1 MRRENEKLMR
11 RTFIMCLMALA
22 AMSLF
27 GSCRKKCDAAECR
40 RPRLE
45 DVPSDTTAL
54 KSMMDSLRIV
64 GDNASLCVVANKLG
78 KIYRDASRFADAIIA
93 HNHAISAAQSIQDSL
108 LTAVSLNNIGTDYRR
123 LGMNAAAA
131 EAHYQALDFASAHRA
146 DSASFEKCYVKSLN
160 GLGNIYMSLGNYP
173 LAELYFRRAMAG
185 EVDLRSGLGLAINYA
200 NLGNIFECRG
210 QLDSALIYYDTSLS
224 LNKQIGSDIGIALCH
239 TYLGG
244 IREKYGDLPAAL
256 NEYET
261 ACSIMSETND
271 AWHALTPRMAMARVC
286 IAARADRR
294 ALQYL
299 AQARATAERI
309 GSLEHLAGIFRLYYQ
324 LYSER
329 GEPAKALEAYKLA
342 DAYSDSLASA
352 ATINEVQNVRTGLD
366 RARQQRRIDRAE
378 LQAEKERANKELG
391 FAVFIILLIVVAAAL
406 LLVVYWLKVRTR
418 QQRMGVEAQKMKD
431 RFFTNV
437 THEFRTPLSVITSAA
452 QDILG
457 GATPAEVRRDAES
470 IVRHSH
476 SLLTLIN
483 QLLDIAKLSQASGVA
498 KPQWH
503 RGDVA
508 SLFKAVADG
517 YVDYAA
523 RKGLTL
529 TTEIETADSADFVPD
544 YVEKICTNLISN
556 AIKFTPPGG
565 SVTLSAQKIGGCV
578 VVRVKDTGVGMT
590 PDQQSRVFVPFY
602 QAPTEAKAIG
612 TGIGL
617 SLVRLAASAMGWTV
631 RVSSAPGCG
640 TTFSVVIPT
649 GPAHG
654 ATASACAPRPSCA
667 ADVPEEAAA
676 PQDDGPTDGEEAPTV
691 LVVED
696 TADVA
701 YYIGRQLGHGYRVAY
716 ASDGDFGLAKAQELV
731 PDIVIT
737 DVMMPGISG
746 LELCRKIRESPLT
759 SHIPVIMVTARVTRD
774 DRLAGLEAGADAY
787 LEKPFHADELR
798 LRVEKLLES
807 RKALREKFSRMAVTQ
822 DEEKSQ
828 PDALVPMPDADAC
841 FVAKV
846 GDIVRDLMPS
856 GEVDVN
862 VVASRLC
869 MTRHQLN
876 RKVNALCGVSTSALV
891 AQVRIAKAKGLLAQT
906 DKAVGDVAME
916 CGIAGMAYFCQLFKR
931 HTGMTPTQF
940 RAQAPRDVAKRKE
953 TR

>member
-11 RTFIMCLMALA
+11 QTFIMCLMALA
-22 AMSLF
+22 ATSLF
-27 GSCRKKCDAAECR
+27 GSCRKNSDTAECR
-40 RPRLE
+40 GARLE

-54 KSMMDSLRIV
+54 KSMMDSLRME

-185 EVDLRSGLGLAINYA
+185 EADLRSDLGLAINYA

-210 QLDSALIYYDTSLS
+210 QYDSALIYYDTSLS
-224 LNKQIGSDIGIALCH
+224 FNKQINSEIGIALCH

-256 NEYET
+256 NEYEK

-271 AWHALTPRMAMARVC
+271 VWHALTPRMAMARVC
-286 IAARADRR
+286 IAARADGR

-299 AQARATAERI
+299 AQARSTAERI

-352 ATINEVQNVRTGLD
+352 ATINEVQKVRTGLD

-406 LLVVYWLKVRTR
+406 LLVVYWLKIRTR
-418 QQRMGVEAQKMKD
+418 QQRMGAEAQKMKD

-457 GATPAEVRRDAES
+457 DGTTPAEVRRDAES
-470 IVRHSH
+470 IIRHSH

-483 QLLDIAKLSQASGVA
+483 QLLDIAKLSQASGMA

-523 RKGLTL
+523 RKGQTL
-529 TTEIETADSADFVPD
+529 TTQIETADAADFVPD
-544 YVEKICTNLISN
+544 YVEKICANLISN

-565 SVTLSAQKIGGCV
+565 RVTLSAQKVGGCV

-590 PDQQSRVFVPFY
+590 PDQQSRVFEPFY

-654 ATASACAPRPSCA
+654 ATASACAPRPCCVAS
-667 ADVPEEAAA
+667 VPEEAAS
-676 PQDDGPTDGEEAPTV
+676 PQDDGPADGGEAPTV

-701 YYIGRQLGHGYRVAY
+701 YYIGRQLGQGYRVTY
-716 ASDGDFGLAKAQELV
+716 ASDGGGGLAKAQELV

-737 DVMMPGISG
+737 DVMMPGVSG

-759 SHIPVIMVTARVTRD
+759 SHIPVIMVTARVTLD

-807 RKALREKFSRMAVTQ
+807 RKALREKFSRMAVTR

-828 PDALVPMPDADAC
+828 PDALAQMPDVDAR

-846 GDIVRDLMPS
+846 GDIVRELMPS

-862 VVASRLC
+862 EVASRLC

-876 RKVNALCGVSTSALV
+876 RKVNALCGVSTSVLV
-891 AQVRIAKAKGLLAQT
+891 AQVRIAKAKELLAQT

-940 RAQAPRDVAKRKE
+940 RSQGSRCGKA
-953 TR
+953 

>member
-1 MRRENEKLMR
+1 MSLV
-11 RTFIMCLMALA
+11 ALA
-22 AMSLF
+22 AMLLL
-27 GSCRKKCDAAECR
+27 GSCRQSGDAAECQTL
-40 RPRLE
+40 RPE
-45 DVPSDTTAL
+45 DLPSDTVAL
-54 KSMMDSLRIV
+54 RAMCDSLRQA

-78 KIYRDASRFADAIIA
+78 KTYRDASRFADAIIA
-93 HNHAISAAQSIQDSL
+93 HNDALLAAQSIQDSL
-108 LTAVSLNNIGTDYRR
+108 LTAVSLNNIGTVYRR

-131 EAHYQALDFASAHRA
+131 EAHYQALDFSSAHKA

-160 GLGNIYMSLGNYP
+160 GLGNIYMSFGNYP

-185 EVDLRSGLGLAINYA
+185 EADLRSDLGLAINYA

-224 LNKQIGSDIGIALCH
+224 LNKQIGSNIGIALCH

-244 IREKYGDLPAAL
+244 IREKNGDLPAAL

-261 ACSIMSETND
+261 AYSIMSETND
-271 AWHALTPRMAMARVC
+271 EWHALTPCMAMARVC
-286 IAARADRR
+286 IAARADGR
-294 ALQYL
+294 ALRYL
-299 AQARATAERI
+299 ARARATAERI
-309 GSLEHLAGIFRLYYQ
+309 GSLEHLAGIFKLYYQ
-324 LYSER
+324 LYFDC

-342 DAYSDSLASA
+342 DTYCDSVVSA
-352 ATINEVQNVRTGLD
+352 ATINEVQNVRMGLD
-366 RARQQRRIDRAE
+366 RARQQRRVDRAE
-378 LQAEKERANKELG
+378 LQAERERANKELG
-391 FAVFIILLIVVAAAL
+391 FVVFIIILIAVVAAL

-418 QQRMGVEAQKMKD
+418 QQRMGAEAQKMKD
-431 RFFTNV
+431 RFFTNI

-457 GATPAEVRRDAES
+457 GGTTQAEVRRDAES
-470 IVRHSH
+470 IIRHSH

-483 QLLDIAKLSQASGVA
+483 QLLDIAKLSQGSGVA

-529 TTEIETADSADFVPD
+529 ATEIETADAADFVPD
-544 YVEKICTNLISN
+544 YVEKICANLISN
-556 AIKFTPPGG
+556 AIKFTPRGG
-565 SVTLSAQKIGGCV
+565 GVTLSAQKIGGCV
-578 VVRVKDTGVGMT
+578 VVRVKDNGVGMT
-590 PDQQSRVFVPFY
+590 AEQQAHVFESFY
-602 QAPTEAKAIG
+602 QVPTEAKAIG

-640 TTFSVVIPT
+640 STFSVVIPT
-649 GPAHG
+649 VATHG
-654 ATASACAPRPSCA
+654 VTASACVPRPCCVA
-667 ADVPEEAAA
+667 NVPEEAAA
-676 PQDDGPTDGEEAPTV
+676 PQDDVPAEGDEAPTV

-701 YYIGRQLGHGYRVAY
+701 YYIGHQLGHGYRVVY
-716 ASDGDFGLAKAQELV
+716 ASDGDCGLAKAQELV
-731 PDIVIT
+731 PDVVIT

-759 SHIPVIMVTARVTRD
+759 SHIPVIMVTAKVTHD

-807 RKALREKFSRMAVTQ
+807 RKALREKFSRMAVAQ
-822 DEEKSQ
+822 DDEKRQ
-828 PDALVPMPDADAC
+828 PDAPAPMSDVDAR

-846 GDIVRDLMPS
+846 GDIVRELMPS

-862 VVASRLC
+862 EVASRLC

-891 AQVRIAKAKGLLAQT
+891 AQVRIVKAKELLART
-906 DKAVGDVAME
+906 DKTVGDVAME
-916 CGIAGMAYFCQLFKR
+916 CGIAGMAYFCQLFKK

-940 RAQAPRDVAKRKE
+940 RTQGPRCGKA
-953 TR
+953 

>member
-1 MRRENEKLMR
+1 MSLV
-11 RTFIMCLMALA
+11 ALA
-22 AMSLF
+22 AMLLL
-27 GSCRKKCDAAECR
+27 GSCRQSGDAAECQTL
-40 RPRLE
+40 RPE
-45 DVPSDTTAL
+45 DLPSDTVAL
-54 KSMMDSLRIV
+54 RAMCDSLRLA

-78 KIYRDASRFADAIIA
+78 KTYRDASRFADAIIA
-93 HNHAISAAQSIQDSL
+93 HNDALLAAQSIHDSL
-108 LTAVSLNNIGTDYRR
+108 LTAVSLNNIGTVYRR

-131 EAHYQALDFASAHRA
+131 EAHYQALDFSSAHKA

-160 GLGNIYMSLGNYP
+160 GLGNIYMSFGNYP

-185 EVDLRSGLGLAINYA
+185 EADLRSDLGLAINYA

-224 LNKQIGSDIGIALCH
+224 LNKQIGSNIGIALCH

-244 IREKYGDLPAAL
+244 IREKNGDLPAAL

-261 ACSIMSETND
+261 AYSIMSETND
-271 AWHALTPRMAMARVC
+271 EWHALTPCMAMARVC
-286 IAARADRR
+286 IAARADGR
-294 ALQYL
+294 ALRYL
-299 AQARATAERI
+299 ARARATAERI
-309 GSLEHLAGIFRLYYQ
+309 GSLEHLAGIFKLYYQ
-324 LYSER
+324 LYFDC

-342 DAYSDSLASA
+342 DTYCDSVVSA
-352 ATINEVQNVRTGLD
+352 ATINEVQNVRMGLD
-366 RARQQRRIDRAE
+366 RARQQRRVDRAE
-378 LQAEKERANKELG
+378 LQAERERANKELG
-391 FAVFIILLIVVAAAL
+391 FVVFIIILIAVVAAL

-418 QQRMGVEAQKMKD
+418 QQRMGAEAQKMKD
-431 RFFTNV
+431 RFFTNI

-457 GATPAEVRRDAES
+457 GGTTQAEVRRDAES
-470 IVRHSH
+470 IIRHSH

-483 QLLDIAKLSQASGVA
+483 QLLDIAKLSQGSGVA

-529 TTEIETADSADFVPD
+529 ATEIETADAADFVPD
-544 YVEKICTNLISN
+544 YVEKICANLISN
-556 AIKFTPPGG
+556 AIKFTPRGG
-565 SVTLSAQKIGGCV
+565 GVTLSAQKIGGCV
-578 VVRVKDTGVGMT
+578 VVRVKDNGVGMT
-590 PDQQSRVFVPFY
+590 AEQQAHVFESFY
-602 QAPTEAKAIG
+602 QVPTEAKAIG

-640 TTFSVVIPT
+640 STFSVVIPT
-649 GPAHG
+649 VATHG
-654 ATASACAPRPSCA
+654 VTASACVPRPCCVA
-667 ADVPEEAAA
+667 NVPEEAAA
-676 PQDDGPTDGEEAPTV
+676 PQDDVPAEGDEAPTV

-701 YYIGRQLGHGYRVAY
+701 YYIGHQLGHGYRVVY
-716 ASDGDFGLAKAQELV
+716 ASDGDCGLAKAQELV
-731 PDIVIT
+731 PDVVIT

-759 SHIPVIMVTARVTRD
+759 SHIPVIMVTAKVTHD

-807 RKALREKFSRMAVTQ
+807 RKALREKFSRMAVAQ
-822 DEEKSQ
+822 DDEKRQ
-828 PDALVPMPDADAC
+828 PDAPAPMSDVDAR

-846 GDIVRDLMPS
+846 GDIVRELMPS

-862 VVASRLC
+862 EVASRLC

-891 AQVRIAKAKGLLAQT
+891 AQVRIVKAKELLART
-906 DKAVGDVAME
+906 DKTVGDVAME
-916 CGIAGMAYFCQLFKR
+916 CGIAGMAYFCQLFKK

-940 RAQAPRDVAKRKE
+940 RTQGPRCGKA
-953 TR
+953 

>member
-1 MRRENEKLMR
+1 MSLV
-11 RTFIMCLMALA
+11 ALA
-22 AMSLF
+22 AMLLL
-27 GSCRKKCDAAECR
+27 GSCRQSGDAAECQTL
-40 RPRLE
+40 RPE
-45 DVPSDTTAL
+45 DLPSDTVAL
-54 KSMMDSLRIV
+54 RAMCDSLRQA

-78 KIYRDASRFADAIIA
+78 KTYRDASRFADAIIA
-93 HNHAISAAQSIQDSL
+93 HNDALLAAQSIQDSL
-108 LTAVSLNNIGTDYRR
+108 LTAVSLNNIGTVYRR

-131 EAHYQALDFASAHRA
+131 EAHYQALDFSSAHKA

-160 GLGNIYMSLGNYP
+160 GLGNIYMSFGNYP

-185 EVDLRSGLGLAINYA
+185 EADLRSDLGLAINYA

-224 LNKQIGSDIGIALCH
+224 LNKQIGSNIGIALCH

-244 IREKYGDLPAAL
+244 IREKNGDLPAAL

-261 ACSIMSETND
+261 AYSIMSETND
-271 AWHALTPRMAMARVC
+271 EWHALTPCMAMARVC
-286 IAARADRR
+286 IAARADGR
-294 ALQYL
+294 ALRYL
-299 AQARATAERI
+299 ARARATAERI
-309 GSLEHLAGIFRLYYQ
+309 GSLEHLAGIFKLYYQ
-324 LYSER
+324 LYFDC

-342 DAYSDSLASA
+342 DTYCDSVVSA
-352 ATINEVQNVRTGLD
+352 ATINEVQNVRMGLD
-366 RARQQRRIDRAE
+366 RARQQRRVDRAE
-378 LQAEKERANKELG
+378 LQAERERANKELG
-391 FAVFIILLIVVAAAL
+391 FVVFIIILIAVVAAL

-418 QQRMGVEAQKMKD
+418 QQRMGAEAQKMKD
-431 RFFTNV
+431 RFFTNI

-457 GATPAEVRRDAES
+457 GGTTQAEVRRDAES
-470 IVRHSH
+470 IIRHSH

-483 QLLDIAKLSQASGVA
+483 QLLDIAKLSQGSGVA

-529 TTEIETADSADFVPD
+529 ATEIETADAADFVPD
-544 YVEKICTNLISN
+544 YVEKICANLISN
-556 AIKFTPPGG
+556 AIKFTPRGG
-565 SVTLSAQKIGGCV
+565 GVTLSAQKIGGCV
-578 VVRVKDTGVGMT
+578 VVRVKDNGVGMT
-590 PDQQSRVFVPFY
+590 AEQQAHVFESFY
-602 QAPTEAKAIG
+602 QVPTEAKAIG

-640 TTFSVVIPT
+640 STFSVVIPT
-649 GPAHG
+649 VATHG
-654 ATASACAPRPSCA
+654 VTASACVPRPCCVA
-667 ADVPEEAAA
+667 NVPEEAAA
-676 PQDDGPTDGEEAPTV
+676 PQDDVPAEGDEAPTV

-701 YYIGRQLGHGYRVAY
+701 YYIGHQLGHGYRVVY
-716 ASDGDFGLAKAQELV
+716 ASDGDCGLAKAQELV
-731 PDIVIT
+731 PDVVIT

-759 SHIPVIMVTARVTRD
+759 SHIPVIMVTAKVTHD

-807 RKALREKFSRMAVTQ
+807 RKALREKFSRMAVAQ
-822 DEEKSQ
+822 DDEKRQ
-828 PDALVPMPDADAC
+828 PDAPTPMSDVDAR

-846 GDIVRDLMPS
+846 GDIVRELMPS

-862 VVASRLC
+862 EVASRLC

-891 AQVRIAKAKGLLAQT
+891 AQVRIVKAKELLART
-906 DKAVGDVAME
+906 DKTVGDVAME
-916 CGIAGMAYFCQLFKR
+916 CGIAGMAYFCQLFKK

-940 RAQAPRDVAKRKE
+940 RTQGPRCGKA
-953 TR
+953 

>member
-1 MRRENEKLMR
+1 M
-11 RTFIMCLMALA
+11 
-22 AMSLF
+22 
-27 GSCRKKCDAAECR
+27 
-40 RPRLE
+40 
-45 DVPSDTTAL
+45 
-54 KSMMDSLRIV
+54 
-64 GDNASLCVVANKLG
+64 CVVANKLG
-78 KIYRDASRFADAIIA
+78 KTYRDASRFADAIIA
-93 HNHAISAAQSIQDSL
+93 HNDALLAAQSIHDSL
-108 LTAVSLNNIGTDYRR
+108 LTAVSLNNIGTVYRR

-131 EAHYQALDFASAHRA
+131 EAHYQALDFSSAHKA

-160 GLGNIYMSLGNYP
+160 GLGNIYMSFGNYP

-185 EVDLRSGLGLAINYA
+185 EADLRSDLGLAINYA

-224 LNKQIGSDIGIALCH
+224 LNKQIGSNIGIALCH

-244 IREKYGDLPAAL
+244 IREKNGDLPAAL

-261 ACSIMSETND
+261 AYSIMSETND
-271 AWHALTPRMAMARVC
+271 EWHALTPCMAMARVC
-286 IAARADRR
+286 IAARADGR
-294 ALQYL
+294 ALRYL
-299 AQARATAERI
+299 ARARATAERI
-309 GSLEHLAGIFRLYYQ
+309 GSLEHLAGIFKLYYQ
-324 LYSER
+324 LYFDC

-342 DAYSDSLASA
+342 DTYCDSVVSA
-352 ATINEVQNVRTGLD
+352 ATINEVQNVRMGLD
-366 RARQQRRIDRAE
+366 RARQQRRVDRAE
-378 LQAEKERANKELG
+378 LQAERERANKELG
-391 FAVFIILLIVVAAAL
+391 FVVFIIILIAVVAAL

-418 QQRMGVEAQKMKD
+418 QQRMGAEAQKMKD
-431 RFFTNV
+431 RFFTNI

-457 GATPAEVRRDAES
+457 GGTTQAEVRRDAES
-470 IVRHSH
+470 IIRHSH

-483 QLLDIAKLSQASGVA
+483 QLLDIAKLSQGSGVA

-529 TTEIETADSADFVPD
+529 ATEIETADAADFVPD
-544 YVEKICTNLISN
+544 YVEKICANLISN
-556 AIKFTPPGG
+556 AIKFTPRGG
-565 SVTLSAQKIGGCV
+565 GVTLSAQKIGGCV
-578 VVRVKDTGVGMT
+578 VVRVKDNGVGMT
-590 PDQQSRVFVPFY
+590 AEQQAHVFESFY
-602 QAPTEAKAIG
+602 QVPTEAKAIG

-640 TTFSVVIPT
+640 STFSVVIPT
-649 GPAHG
+649 VATHG
-654 ATASACAPRPSCA
+654 VTASACVPRPCCVA
-667 ADVPEEAAA
+667 NVPEEAAA
-676 PQDDGPTDGEEAPTV
+676 PQDDVPAEGDEAPTV

-701 YYIGRQLGHGYRVAY
+701 YYIGHQLGHGYRVVY
-716 ASDGDFGLAKAQELV
+716 ASDGDCGLAKAQELV
-731 PDIVIT
+731 PDVVIT

-746 LELCRKIRESPLT
+746 LELCRKICESPLT
-759 SHIPVIMVTARVTRD
+759 SHIPVIMVTAKVTHD

-807 RKALREKFSRMAVTQ
+807 RKALREKFSRMAVAQ
-822 DEEKSQ
+822 DDEKRQ
-828 PDALVPMPDADAC
+828 PDAPAPMSDVDAR

-846 GDIVRDLMPS
+846 GDIVRELMPS

-862 VVASRLC
+862 EVASRLC

-891 AQVRIAKAKGLLAQT
+891 AQVRIVKAKELLART
-906 DKAVGDVAME
+906 DKTVGDVAME
-916 CGIAGMAYFCQLFKR
+916 CGIAGMAYFCQLFKK

-940 RAQAPRDVAKRKE
+940 RTQGPRCGKA
-953 TR
+953 